1 MADKPEFVDLIG
13 DATRQKRRRAMPVEI
28 DPLPSRSS
36 SGPSRER
43 SRMAH
48 SRPHLERW
56 RDETLTPWKI
66 TLKSWKFV
74 NWD

>member
-1 MADKPEFVDLIG
+1 MADKPVFVDLIS
-13 DATRQKRRRAMPVEI
+13 DATRQNRRRAMPVEI
-28 DPLPSRSS
+28 EPLPSSK
-36 SGPSRER
+36 GPAKPR

-48 SRPHLERW
+48 APPHLERW

-74 NWD
+74 DWD

>member
-1 MADKPEFVDLIG
+1 MADKPEFVDLIS
-13 DATRQKRRRAMPVEI
+13 DATRQNRRRAMPVDV
-28 DPLPSRSS
+28 DPLPSK
-36 SGPSRER
+36 SRGGTKER

-48 SRPHLERW
+48 ARPHLERW

>member
-1 MADKPEFVDLIG
+1 MAEKPEFVDVISE
-13 DATRQKRRRAMPVEI
+13 ATRQHRRRAMPLDI
-28 DPLPSRSS
+28 DPMPGSTGSAK
-36 SGPSRER
+36 ER

-48 SRPHLERW
+48 TPPRLERW

>member
-13 DATRQKRRRAMPVEI
+13 EATRQNRRRAMPVEI
-28 DPLPSRSS
+28 DPLPSSS
-36 SGPSRER
+36 SGTRER

-48 SRPHLERW
+48 TRPHLERW

>member
-13 DATRQKRRRAMPVEI
+13 EATRQNRRRTMPVEI
-28 DPLPSRSS
+28 DPLPSSS
-36 SGPSRER
+36 KGGTRER

-48 SRPHLERW
+48 PRPQLERW